1 MANLN
6 QNQQVNQKTKKSW
19 YQQTWAIVLLLIFFF
34 PVGLF
39 LMWKY
44 SNWKKPVKVIV
55 TIILALIFI
64 GNIGSEPSDNDS
76 KPSSNNLVTDTIEQ
90 SKEDTNE
97 DGQAVSNIQEEENK
111 PEEVSIPVEYKSAL
125 IKAKS
130 YSDLMHMSKLGIYDQ
145 LTSEYGEKFSQEAA
159 QYAIDNV
166 EADWNANAL
175 KKAKSYQDTMAMSP
189 SAIYDQL
196 TSEYGEKFTAEEA
209 QYAID
214 NLN

>member
-76 KPSSNNLVTDTIEQ
+76 KPSSNNLLTDTIEQ
-90 SKEDTNE
+90 SKEDTSE
-97 DGQAVSNIQEEENK
+97 YGQAVSNIEEENK

-196 TSEYGEKFTAEEA
+196 ISEYGEKFTPEEA